1 MGRIY
6 PVTCQDSFHFPT
18 DIGTQNFKKILFMA
32 FPMALVK
39 DSKPL
44 GCKKPKLRHSQ
55 TIIRPSGQIDLSTC
69 TRNSPKSTP
78 CSPILLYRTAWLS
91 EIWQRDATR
100 FTKIFKSSN
109 GATNGWGYLIRILYV
124 ETLKWIDQP

>member
-1 MGRIY
+1 
-6 PVTCQDSFHFPT
+6 
-18 DIGTQNFKKILFMA
+18 MA

-55 TIIRPSGQIDLSTC
+55 TIIRPSGQIDLH
-69 TRNSPKSTP
+69 PKFP
-78 CSPILLYRTAWLS
+78 
-91 EIWQRDATR
+91 EIDTLQSNLVVQNCLAFRDLATR
-100 FTKIFKSSN
+100 CNALYEDFQVIQ
-109 GATNGWGYLIRILYV
+109 WGNEWCYLIRILYV